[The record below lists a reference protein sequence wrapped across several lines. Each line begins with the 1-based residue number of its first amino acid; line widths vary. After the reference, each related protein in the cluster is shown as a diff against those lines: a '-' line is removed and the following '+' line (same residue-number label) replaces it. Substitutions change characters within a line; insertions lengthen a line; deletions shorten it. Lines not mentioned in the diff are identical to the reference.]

1 MINIIII
8 DDEPLAAS
16 LVEDYLADFPEAV
29 IKAICHDGFEGL
41 KAIKEHNPD
50 LIFLDVQ
57 MPKITGFE
65 MLELLEKAPA
75 VIFTTA
81 YDAYAMKAFD
91 AHAVDYLLKPFSKD
105 RFAIAFEKFVKLQGN
120 EENPIDTILSK
131 IDFGGPSE
139 RIVLKDK
146 NEIKIIPYSE
156 VRYLEAN
163 DDYVNIYTAEGKF
176 LKNKT
181 MKFFETTL
189 NPKQFVRVHR
199 SYIVNLGEITKIE
212 PYEKDGYL
220 LLLKSGAKVPVS
232 KTGYPKLKQVLGL

>member
-8 DDEPLAAS
+8 DDEPLAAA
-16 LVEDYLADFPEAV
+16 LVEDYLSEFPEASV
-29 IKAICHDGFEGL
+29 KAICHDGFEGL
-41 KAIKEHNPD
+41 KAIKEHEPD

-65 MLELLEKAPA
+65 MLELLEKTPA

-91 AHAVDYLLKPFSKD
+91 SHAVDYLLKPFSKE
-105 RFAIAFEKFVKLQGN
+105 RFAMAFEKFLKLQGN
-120 EENPIDTILSK
+120 EENVPNLLLSK
-131 IDFGGPSE
+131 IELSGPSE

-163 DDYVNIYTAEGKF
+163 DDYVNIYTVEGKF

-181 MKFFETTL
+181 MKFFEAIL

-232 KTGYPKLKQVLGL
+232 KTGYPKLKQALGL